1 MDPDPESITDP
12 GPEMGSLTD
21 LRMRDIEVL
30 EMETLMDPD
39 PESITDPGPEM
50 GSLIDLRMWGIEVLE
65 MVNITDPNPEM
76 VSLVDLRMWGIEVL
90 EMLNITD
97 PDPDPDLKNPEILD
111 ILLWM
116 VVQETLETPT
126 TEMIKGE
133 VQEAMKMMSLDI
145 QVQLL
150 NN

>member
-30 EMETLMDPD
+30 EMVNITDPNPEMGTLVDIRMWGIEVLEMVNITDLD
-39 PESITDPGPEM
+39 PESITDLDPEM

-65 MVNITDPNPEM
+65 MV
-76 VSLVDLRMWGIEVL
+76 
-90 EMLNITD
+90 NITD

-126 TEMIKGE
+126 TEMIKEE